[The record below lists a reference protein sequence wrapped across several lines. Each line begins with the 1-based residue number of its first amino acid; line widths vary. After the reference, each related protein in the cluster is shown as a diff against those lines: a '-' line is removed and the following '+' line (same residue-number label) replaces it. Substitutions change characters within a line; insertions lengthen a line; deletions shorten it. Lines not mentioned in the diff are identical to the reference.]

1 MAVKMR
7 PRCSRTKRPRGALLL
22 LDIEMKERLFSVGG
36 SRKTPMKHLSFVV
49 SDLTIP
55 PGSAE
60 GTVLRRQFDW
70 GSHLLKRNTS
80 SLRYPKPGWKSGGL
94 CKGIRVL
101 DCESDSS
108 IRCESRS

>member
-1 MAVKMR
+1 
-7 PRCSRTKRPRGALLL
+7 
-22 LDIEMKERLFSVGG
+22 
-36 SRKTPMKHLSFVV
+36 MKHLSFIV
-49 SDLTIP
+49 SDLTIST
-55 PGSAE
+55 GTLG
-60 GTVLRRQFDW
+60 GTVLGRQFDW

-108 IRCESRS
+108 IRYESRS

>member
-7 PRCSRTKRPRGALLL
+7 PRCSRTKRPRGALLQL
-22 LDIEMKERLFSVGG
+22 GIEMKGRLFRVGG
-36 SRKTPMKHLSFVV
+36 SRKTKVKHLSFVV

-55 PGSAE
+55 IEASG
-60 GTVLRRQFDW
+60 GTVPGGQFDW

-80 SLRYPKPGWKSGGL
+80 SLRYPKSGWKSDGS